1 MNTLI
6 IGLGSIALK
15 HIQAIRSIDKEIEI
29 YALRHSKKSRTY
41 ENIKSFYDWSEIN
54 FIPDF
59 ILISNPTSEHANAI
73 EKSIALKCPLF
84 IEKPSLHTLE
94 KADHLLK
101 LIKENQI
108 ITYIGC
114 DLRFHPS
121 LLFIKSYLKKNSP
134 IINEINIYCGSF
146 LPGWRKGVDYR
157 NVYSSIPELGGGVH
171 LDLIHEPDYC
181 YWIFGKPLS
190 VRKSFSNKSSIQIK
204 AYDYANYLFEYPSF
218 NASIILNYYRKD
230 SKRSLEIITSD
241 GTIALDFLTGVVTNS
256 EGKILFQS
264 SVQAKEIYLDQM
276 KHFIGCVRTKKESIH
291 PFEESLEV
299 LKLCMA

>member
-1 MNTLI
+1 LKI
-6 IGLGSIALK
+6 LVIGLGSIAQR
-15 HIQAIRSIDKEIEI
+15 HIEAIHTIDLNAEIF
-29 YALRHSKKSRTY
+29 ALRHSKGGKETER
-41 ENIKSFYDWSEIN
+41 IKSIYSWDEVIFH
-54 FIPDF
+54 PDF
-59 ILISNPTSEHANAI
+59 ILISNPTSEHAEAMEKAI
-73 EKSIALKCPLF
+73 QFNCPLF
-84 IEKPSLHTLE
+84 IEKPALHNLE

-101 LIKENQI
+101 LIKENNI
-108 ITYIGC
+108 ITYVGC

-190 VRKSFSNKSSIQIK
+190 VRRSFSNKSSIQIK

-241 GTIALDFLTGVVTNS
+241 GTITLDLLTGVVTNS